1 MDAGNDRFNLM
12 ILCWN
17 ESQSSAIHDHADSH
31 CFLKVLKGSLMEVKY
46 VFPNEDLTNITKLEP
61 NIPTGDIGA
70 YNGDNNEEESSSEQ
84 HGQPLQELSR
94 TTVHENQV
102 CYINGT

>member
-1 MDAGNDRFNLM
+1 M

-17 ESQSSAIHDHADSH
+17 EGQSSAIHDHADSH

-46 VFPNEDLTNITKLEP
+46 VIPSEETTSISKLEP
-61 NIPTGDIGA
+61 NIPSDIGVF
-70 YNGDNNEEESSSEQ
+70 NGSNDESNEQ
-84 HGQPLQELSR
+84 HEQPLQELSR

-102 CYINGT
+102 CYINGK

>member
-1 MDAGNDRFNLM
+1 M

-17 ESQSSAIHDHADSH
+17 EGQSSAIHDHADSH
-31 CFLKVLKGSLMEVKY
+31 CFLKVLQGSLMEVKY
-46 VFPNEDLTNITKLEP
+46 HLPNEESTSISKMEP
-61 NIPTGDIGA
+61 NMPADIGI
-70 YNGDNNEEESSSEQ
+70 YHGNNDESNEQ

-102 CYINGT
+102 CYINGKYHVGD